1 MYTEPLF
8 KGLVIDEY
16 DNPVGTA
23 LVGSEPCYVIND
35 AGFMK
40 HIPAKPI
47 DMQVLETLGN
57 QIEGNEHLIADQ
69 ASKLLGQDDLFTHA
83 YLENQ
88 LKNVDKQFEQILNIG
103 IPEETRVYMG
113 LMGFKVVLDLHGEV
127 LKIDQPSAPPDAPG
141 GED

>member
-23 LVGSEPCYVIND
+23 LVGIEPCYVIND

-47 DMQVLETLGN
+47 DMQILESLGD
-57 QIEGNEHLIADQ
+57 QVEGNEHLIAAQ
-69 ASKLLGQDDLFTHA
+69 ASKMLGQDDLFTHA

-88 LKNVDKQFEQILNIG
+88 LKNMDKQFEQILNMG

-113 LMGFKVVLDLHGEV
+113 LMGFKIVLDLHGEV
-127 LKIDQPSAPPDAPG
+127 LKIEQPSAPPEGSG
-141 GED
+141 GDE